1 MKNKKE
7 KILFFTKELTIM
19 LKSGITFM
27 NSIEIL
33 LKEEKEKNFKQILK
47 KIYKNLASGKNIFN
61 SFKEFSNIWGNTYLY
76 MLKVGE
82 LTGTLE
88 QRLEDISNNIEFELE
103 TKKKIGG
110 ILIYPLIVLC
120 LTFIIVSFLLIFILP
135 NFISIFEE
143 NNIELPFVTK
153 ILIFISRTFHFILI
167 FIIFIVFLLFS
178 LNKHINNNKFKKIK
192 KDHFILK
199 FPIFGEIIKLSLAA
213 ELYHSLFLLLS
224 VGHSLIDGIDI
235 LYMNTN
241 NFYIKENLLLVKR
254 SLLSGENISN
264 SFKKLD
270 LYNSRFSLLITSGEE
285 SGNLAENF
293 FQISKILKQDFEYN
307 LKKKIAFIEPI
318 TVIFLG
324 MVVAFIVIAIYLPIL
339 SVGEIFN

>member
-1 MKNKKE
+1 
-7 KILFFTKELTIM
+7 
-19 LKSGITFM
+19 M

-47 KIYKNLASGKNIFN
+47 KIYKNLAAGKNIFN
-61 SFKEFSNIWGNTYLY
+61 SFKEFSNIFGNTYLY

-167 FIIFIVFLLFS
+167 LIIFIVFLLFS
-178 LNKHINNNKFKKIK
+178 INKHINNNKLKKIK
-192 KDHFILK
+192 KDCFILK

-235 LYMNTN
+235 LYTNTN

-307 LKKKIAFIEPI
+307 LKKKIAFI
-318 TVIFLG
+318 
-324 MVVAFIVIAIYLPIL
+324 VIAIYLPIL

>member
-47 KIYKNLASGKNIFN
+47 KIYKNLAAGKNIFN
-61 SFKEFSNIWGNTYLY
+61 SFKEFSNIFGNTYLY

-192 KDHFILK
+192 KDRFILK

-213 ELYHSLFLLLS
+213 ELYHSLFLLL
-224 VGHSLIDGIDI
+224 
-235 LYMNTN
+235 
-241 NFYIKENLLLVKR
+241 
-254 SLLSGENISN
+254 
-264 SFKKLD
+264 
-270 LYNSRFSLLITSGEE
+270 
-285 SGNLAENF
+285 
-293 FQISKILKQDFEYN
+293 
-307 LKKKIAFIEPI
+307 
-318 TVIFLG
+318 
-324 MVVAFIVIAIYLPIL
+324 
-339 SVGEIFN
+339 

>member
-1 MKNKKE
+1 M
-7 KILFFTKELTIM
+7 
-19 LKSGITFM
+19 
-27 NSIEIL
+27 
-33 LKEEKEKNFKQILK
+33 
-47 KIYKNLASGKNIFN
+47 
-61 SFKEFSNIWGNTYLY
+61 
-76 MLKVGE
+76 
-82 LTGTLE
+82 
-88 QRLEDISNNIEFELE
+88 
-103 TKKKIGG
+103 
-110 ILIYPLIVLC
+110 
-120 LTFIIVSFLLIFILP
+120 
-135 NFISIFEE
+135 
-143 NNIELPFVTK
+143 
-153 ILIFISRTFHFILI
+153 
-167 FIIFIVFLLFS
+167 
-178 LNKHINNNKFKKIK
+178 
-192 KDHFILK
+192 
-199 FPIFGEIIKLSLAA
+199 
-213 ELYHSLFLLLS
+213 
-224 VGHSLIDGIDI
+224 GHSLIDGIDI
-235 LYMNTN
+235 LYTNTN